1 MLQLNPP
8 TVLSSS
14 GYNVSSIYL
23 IFSHFNESIPCTRCR
38 VIDPLVKPFHN
49 KFIFVNEIIRAI
61 LNLYEIQFRSIIC
74 VLHGVQ
80 SNIIRTFIL
89 SLQTLF
95 RSSYLHIFIFRA
107 TSKKRKMYIGPPSNV
122 LFIEN
127 FETIKHNEKNFNN
140 SND

>member
-1 MLQLNPP
+1 M
-8 TVLSSS
+8 LSSS

-23 IFSHFNESIPCTRCR
+23 IFSHFNESIPCTRWR

-74 VLHGVQ
+74 ALHSVQ

-95 RSSYLHIFIFRA
+95 QSSYLHIFIFRA
-107 TSKKRKMYIGPPSNV
+107 TSKNKKKKKEIGPPSNV

-127 FETIKHNEKNFNN
+127 SETIKHNEKNFNN
-140 SND
+140 FND